1 MTNASRGLSEFQKCD
16 RQSAIYLLKITMHNH
31 FYPKALVLQVAC
43 AFFHPTVLAQMAPS
57 VSSDTEMSSSISK
70 LTVLSADTA
79 LQDQV
84 TPVNQMADV
93 QPTDWAF
100 QALQELVERYRC
112 LAGYPN
118 RSFHGNQTLS
128 RYEFAAGLNACLNR
142 ISESLAAGT
151 QDWQTKGDLEMLRRL
166 QAEFIAELSTLRGR
180 VDSLETHSE
189 LLESQ
194 QFSTTTK
201 LRGSVIMAANTGG
214 FGGNRIVDISGN
226 QITASQPNTTI
237 LYRAS
242 LFLDTSFT
250 GTDLL
255 RILIE
260 AGSEGIND
268 NTAGFLEP
276 TLGSVLDYSA
286 KPPTGNTL
294 GLSRLL
300 YTFRPF
306 QDFEVSAGPVIT
318 LTDFVDRNSYVNLS
332 FQDFSTLAF
341 VNNYVLFP
349 ISGLGAGGA
358 LKWKPR
364 NSAFTLSAGYVAA
377 EAQNPGN
384 QGPVRAINPI
394 SRVLYPNSRGSS
406 GLFGDTSQGI
416 VELEYAPS
424 KALAVRLQY
433 AGGQVLD
440 NRFDAIGVNL
450 EWTLSSRFA
459 LFGRYGYSWYND
471 TAFGDLNPQYWLAGI
486 TIKDLFKPGAAL
498 GMAGGQPFI
507 ENQVGSGTQTNFEA
521 FYRFPVN
528 DNIHISPVVQVIT
541 NAGNQNSNDT
551 IVTGT
556 LRTVFSF

>member
-1 MTNASRGLSEFQKCD
+1 
-16 RQSAIYLLKITMHNH
+16 MHSH
-31 FYPKALVLQVAC
+31 FYPKALVLLAAC
-43 AFFHPTVLAQMAPS
+43 AFFPPTVFAQMAPS
-57 VSSDTEMSSSISK
+57 IGSDTEMSSSISK

-84 TPVNQMADV
+84 TPVSQMADV

-100 QALQELVERYRC
+100 QALQELVERYGC
-112 LAGYPN
+112 IAGYPN

-166 QAEFIAELSTLRGR
+166 QAEFTAELSTLRGR

-214 FGGNRIVDISGN
+214 FGGNRIVDIKGN
-226 QITASQPNTTI
+226 QITESQPNATM

-260 AGSEGIND
+260 AGSDGIED
-268 NTAGFLEP
+268 NAGGFLEP
-276 TLGSVLDYSA
+276 ILGSVLDYSA
-286 KPPTGNTL
+286 KPPASNGRF
-294 GLSRLL
+294 GLSRLF
-300 YTFRPF
+300 YTFKPSR
-306 QDFEVSAGPVIT
+306 DLEISVGPDVRIS
-318 LTDFVDRNSYVNLS
+318 DYVDRNSYANVS
-332 FQDFSTLAF
+332 AKDFNTLAF
-341 VNNYVLFP
+341 VNNYILLPV
-349 ISGLGAGGA
+349 SGPSAGAAINWTPGNG
-358 LKWKPR
+358 
-364 NSAFTLSAGYVAA
+364 AFTLRATYVSA
-377 EAQNPGN
+377 EAGNPGN
-384 QGPVRAINPI
+384 QGPVRALSAI

-406 GLFGDTSQGI
+406 GLFGDTSQGA
-416 VELEYAPS
+416 VELEYSPS
-424 KALAVRLQY
+424 KALAVRFQY

-498 GMAGGQPFI
+498 GLAGGQPFI
-507 ENQVGSGTQTNFEA
+507 ENQVGSGTQANFEA

-528 DNIHISPVVQVIT
+528 NNIHISPVVQVIT